1 MENGCDYARREG
13 RNGKEGSVLHMHE
26 VVLNGEKNR
35 RFGWNQ
41 GWRRE

>member
-1 MENGCDYARREG
+1 MGNRCDSARREG
-13 RNGKEGSVLHMHE
+13 RDGKEGSAMYMHE

-41 GWRRE
+41 GRRRE